1 MNKKDFDMLKNNN
14 SFLDNGATTLTPNS
28 VIESMNEYYRSY
40 TSNIHRGDYDAAI
53 KTNEVYDST
62 RDVIKKFVGAKDSD
76 KVIYTSGTTMSLN
89 LVIYCFMKYRLKKG
103 DKVLISLEEHAS
115 NVLPWFK
122 LKEDIGIEIDY
133 YKDLDSIDSDVK
145 VISLAGITNVLGN
158 VRELENIGDK
168 GITSSNLDTTFK
180 LIDIYKDI

>member
-89 LVIYCFMKYRLKKG
+89 LVIYGLN
-103 DKVLISLEEHAS
+103 IP
-115 NVLPWFK
+115 NVIYPILNFVS
-122 LKEDIGIEIDY
+122 I
-133 YKDLDSIDSDVK
+133 SIDIFVKVDILNILVCHNENSDV
-145 VISLAGITNVLGN
+145 
-158 VRELENIGDK
+158 
-168 GITSSNLDTTFK
+168 
-180 LIDIYKDI
+180 

>member
-1 MNKKDFDMLKNNN
+1 
-14 SFLDNGATTLTPNS
+14 
-28 VIESMNEYYRSY
+28 
-40 TSNIHRGDYDAAI
+40 
-53 KTNEVYDST
+53 
-62 RDVIKKFVGAKDSD
+62 
-76 KVIYTSGTTMSLN
+76 
-89 LVIYCFMKYRLKKG
+89 MKYRLKKG

-158 VRELENIGDK
+158 VRELERIGNYCKKNNIDKNKNYQYYKDK
-168 GITSSNLDTTFK
+168 GYYNYRNAMQKYGNQIRNKFSSNNKNKFEIKYNDYIK
-180 LIDIYKDI
+180 KDIKGGKEGYAAKMRKINNNK